1 MTKEAFKYKKVCACK
16 LRDEYDIMFYSHFE
30 NIYIVRIQE
39 EIELTNDELIEFLIK
54 IKPYVILYE
63 NDIIINALRQ
73 FLKYKSKIKIIYN
86 SENHKLFYAEKIF
99 EENKEMF
106 QCTNEKNFRKNLIYK
121 IVIVSHLKITIN

>member
-1 MTKEAFKYKKVCACK
+1 MIEEKFKYKKVGACK

-39 EIELTNDELIEFLIK
+39 EIELTNDELIEFLLK

-73 FLKYKSKIKIIYN
+73 FLKHKSNVKIIYN
-86 SENHKLFYAEKIF
+86 CMNHILFYAEKIF
-99 EENKEMF
+99 EENKE
-106 QCTNEKNFRKNLIYK
+106 I
-121 IVIVSHLKITIN
+121 S